1 MLPAAEVATS
11 EAPFSLF
18 VETYWGHGPA
28 VWIAAFAAVSALGA
42 LNGWTLIQAEQPA
55 RLAEQGLLPA
65 RFARQNRHGR
75 PASALL
81 LSSVIATACC
91 SLNNNKSTR
100 EMFTFIA
107 VPESSGTSC
116 REGGV

>member
-42 LNGWTLIQAEQPA
+42 LNGWTLIKAEQPA

-65 RFARQNRHGR
+65 WFARQNRHGT
-75 PASALL
+75 PAAALL
-81 LSSVIATACC
+81 LLRRTEEHTSEIK
-91 SLNNNKSTR
+91 SLMRKS
-100 EMFTFIA
+100 FD
-107 VPESSGTSC
+107 V
-116 REGGV
+116 

>member
-42 LNGWTLIQAEQPA
+42 LNGWTLIQAEHPA
-55 RLAEQGLLPA
+55 RLAEPGLLPA
-65 RFARQNRHGR
+65 WFARQNRHG
-75 PASALL
+75 AHAAGFL
-81 LSSVIATACC
+81 LSSVLAIGNA
-91 SLNNNKSTR
+91 
-100 EMFTFIA
+100 
-107 VPESSGTSC
+107 SC
-116 REGGV
+116 RERVCLKLLIAVVTGSTNKKKRKHYIE

>member
-42 LNGWTLIQAEQPA
+42 LTAWTLIQAEQPDP
-55 RLAEQGLLPA
+55 LAAQGLLPA
-65 RFARQNRHGR
+65 WFARPTR
-75 PASALL
+75 PGTPAAPLL
-81 LSSVIATACC
+81 LSRAISTACLPLPTPTSTPQLST
-91 SLNNNKSTR
+91 SLSARST
-100 EMFTFIA
+100 TA
-107 VPESSGTSC
+107 PHYP
-116 REGGV
+116 